1 VNGGKVI
8 NSIDRITAAEFG
20 RIIEGKINLSDYD
33 KLKHIDY
40 DEYVIENVKPLTHEM
55 IKSGKKS
62 NFWKSVKATLAG
74 ETTAG
79 VIGGEIIN
87 LLKRFI
93 PFGEVIDATAD
104 RIGSELKSKRTKPVM
119 RIQKKPWYKSKTINS
134 IIAVLVL
141 LAVQVFGID
150 IVEADL
156 QAVVVAVGTAI
167 SSVIAIWGRIT
178 AKQEI
183 GGD

>member
-1 VNGGKVI
+1 
-8 NSIDRITAAEFG
+8 
-20 RIIEGKINLSDYD
+20 
-33 KLKHIDY
+33 
-40 DEYVIENVKPLTHEM
+40 
-55 IKSGKKS
+55 
-62 NFWKSVKATLAG
+62 
-74 ETTAG
+74 
-79 VIGGEIIN
+79 
-87 LLKRFI
+87 
-93 PFGEVIDATAD
+93 
-104 RIGSELKSKRTKPVM
+104 M

>member
-1 VNGGKVI
+1 
-8 NSIDRITAAEFG
+8 
-20 RIIEGKINLSDYD
+20 
-33 KLKHIDY
+33 
-40 DEYVIENVKPLTHEM
+40 
-55 IKSGKKS
+55 
-62 NFWKSVKATLAG
+62 
-74 ETTAG
+74 
-79 VIGGEIIN
+79 
-87 LLKRFI
+87 
-93 PFGEVIDATAD
+93 
-104 RIGSELKSKRTKPVM
+104 M

-167 SSVIAIWGRIT
+167 ASVIAIWGRIT